1 MKRIIIT
8 GASSGIGKATAYYFL
23 NQTTPVELWLISR
36 NIQQLEEIKNEFQGT
51 NHIIHCS
58 SVDVRNKEHIKLW
71 IENVK
76 STWEDCQLLINNAG
90 LALGTENFQDS
101 SMDDWDTMIDTN
113 VKGLLYTTHAVL
125 PLLKKSKSD
134 RHIINIGSTAGKM
147 VYENGSVYCAT
158 KAAVDT
164 VSQGMRIDLLK
175 FKIKVTTI
183 NPGMVNTNFSFVR
196 TKGDSEKSKSV
207 YNGYT
212 VLSPEDIAHII
223 YFTTTLP
230 FHVNINDLTVT
241 CLQQANSV
249 YKLTEDKWEID

>member
-23 NQTTPVELWLISR
+23 NQNTPIELWLIAR
-36 NIQQLEEIKNEFQGT
+36 NIDALHEIKNEFQHT
-51 NHIIHCS
+51 NHQIFCTE
-58 SVDVRNKEHIKLW
+58 VDVRNKEHLKKW
-71 IENVK
+71 IEEVQNV
-76 STWEDCQLLINNAG
+76 WDNCQILINNAG

-101 SMDDWDTMIDTN
+101 SIDDWDTMIDTN
-113 VKGLLYTTHAVL
+113 VKGLLYITHAVL
-125 PLLKKSKSD
+125 PFLKKSKTD

-158 KAAVDT
+158 KSAVDT
-164 VSQGMRIDLLK
+164 ITQGMRIDLLK
-175 FKIKVTTI
+175 NKIKVTNI

-196 TKGDSEKSKSV
+196 NKGDIEKSKSV
-207 YNGYT
+207 YDGYT
-212 VLSPEDIAHII
+212 VLTPEDIAHVIH
-223 YFTTTLP
+223 FTTTLP

-249 YKLTEDKWEID
+249 YKLTEDKWVDE